1 MPNPSAMKASSQRD
15 TACLTYMAYANIMQ
29 VTIYSVERNSMQDG
43 SKGSEDN
50 TTSKEGGAHI
60 KRVIGVASGK
70 GGVGKST
77 VAVLL
82 AEALAAKGN
91 KVGLL
96 DADIT
101 GPSVPRLMGLS
112 SFRGESDGDMLVP
125 IVSEDGIKVVSI
137 NFYVGDE
144 ATPVVWR
151 GPLLSK
157 AIEQFWNDVSW
168 GELDYLVVDFPPG
181 TGDVQIT
188 AFNKLPIS
196 GVVVTTT
203 PQSLVSMIVAK
214 SIKMAGMVDA
224 PVLGV
229 VENMGSMVCPACGVE
244 HELFDSLDD
253 STIEKALG
261 LPLLASFPW
270 RKEIAAAREIRW
282 TSLPEDIKKLALGM
296 AAETELA
303 LASVKKAG
311 PKLEKD
317 S

>member
-1 MPNPSAMKASSQRD
+1 
-15 TACLTYMAYANIMQ
+15 MQ
-29 VTIYSVERNSMQDG
+29 NESKTSV
-43 SKGSEDN
+43 DN
-50 TTSKEGGAHI
+50 TTTKEGGAHI

-82 AEALAAKGN
+82 AQALAAKGN

-196 GVVVTTT
+196 GVVVATT

-244 HELFDSLDD
+244 HKLFDSLDD

-270 RKEIAAAREIRW
+270 RKEIATAREIRW
-282 TSLPEDIKKLALGM
+282 SSLPEDIKKLALGM

-303 LASVKKAG
+303 LASVKKAN
-311 PKLEKD
+311 PKPDKD

>member
-1 MPNPSAMKASSQRD
+1 
-15 TACLTYMAYANIMQ
+15 
-29 VTIYSVERNSMQDG
+29 MQDL
-43 SKGSEDN
+43 SSLAKPIAENENSA
-50 TTSKEGGAHI
+50 KI

-82 AEALAAKGN
+82 AQALAAQGN

-101 GPSVPRLMGLS
+101 GPSVPRLLGLS
-112 SFRGESDGDMLVP
+112 SFRGESDGDKLVP
-125 IVSEDGIKVVSI
+125 IVSDDGIKVVSI

-157 AIEQFWNDVSW
+157 AIEQFWIDVQW
-168 GELDYLVVDFPPG
+168 GELDYLIVDFPPG
-181 TGDVQIT
+181 TGDIQIT
-188 AFNKLPIS
+188 AFNKLPIA
-196 GVVVTTT
+196 GVVIATT

-214 SIKMAGMVDA
+214 SVKMAGMVNA

-229 VENMGSMVCPACGVE
+229 VENMGSMVCPSCGAE
-244 HELFDSLDD
+244 HKLFDSLDG

-261 LPLLASFPW
+261 LPLLARFPW
-270 RKEIAAAREIRW
+270 RKEVAQARELRW
-282 TSLPEDIKKLALGM
+282 NSLPEDFRKLALGL
-296 AAETELA
+296 ASETLLA
-303 LASVKKAG
+303 LASVKKPAA
-311 PKLEKD
+311 EVQ
-317 S
+317 

>member
-1 MPNPSAMKASSQRD
+1 MIENGTESLEKP
-15 TACLTYMAYANIMQ
+15 
-29 VTIYSVERNSMQDG
+29 G
-43 SKGSEDN
+43 
-50 TTSKEGGAHI
+50 GGAGV

-82 AEALAAKGN
+82 AQALAARGRS
-91 KVGLL
+91 VGLL

-101 GPSVPRLMGLS
+101 GPSVPRLLGLS
-112 SFRGESDGDMLVP
+112 SFRGESDGDRLVP

-144 ATPVVWR
+144 ATPVIWR

-157 AIEQFWNDVSW
+157 AVEQFWDDVNW
-168 GELDYLVVDFPPG
+168 GSLDYLIVDFPPG
-181 TGDVQIT
+181 TGDIQLT
-188 AFNKLPIS
+188 AFNKLPIA
-196 GVVVTTT
+196 GIVIAAT

-214 SIKMAGMVDA
+214 SVKMAGMVDA

-229 VENMGSMVCPACGVE
+229 VENMGTMVCPACGAE
-244 HELFDSLDD
+244 HPLFESLEG

-261 LPLLASFPW
+261 IPVLARFPW
-270 RKEIAAAREIRW
+270 RKEVAQARELRW
-282 TSLPEDIKKLALGM
+282 SALPLEIQKLADGL

-303 LASVKKAG
+303 LASARKPGAKGAPAPAEAPPG
-311 PKLEKD
+311 TGG
-317 S
+317 

>member
-1 MPNPSAMKASSQRD
+1 
-15 TACLTYMAYANIMQ
+15 
-29 VTIYSVERNSMQDG
+29 MQD
-43 SKGSEDN
+43 SSN
-50 TTSKEGGAHI
+50 ATAPATSGGAKV

-82 AEALAAKGN
+82 AQALAAQGN

-101 GPSVPRLMGLS
+101 GPSVPRLLGLS
-112 SFRGESDGDMLVP
+112 SFRGESDGDKLVP
-125 IVSEDGIKVVSI
+125 ITSESGIKVVSI

-157 AIEQFWNDVSW
+157 AIEQFWTDVQW

-181 TGDVQIT
+181 TGDIQIT

-196 GVVVTTT
+196 GVVVATT
-203 PQSLVSMIVAK
+203 PQALVSMIVAK
-214 SIKMAGMVDA
+214 SVKMAGMVEA

-229 VENMGSMVCPACGVE
+229 VENMGSIVCPSCGAE
-244 HELFDSLDD
+244 HPLFESLEGA
-253 STIEKALG
+253 TIEKALG
-261 LPLLASFPW
+261 LPRLASLPW
-270 RKEIAAAREIRW
+270 RKEIAQARELRW
-282 TSLPEDIKKLALGM
+282 DALPEDFRKLALGL
-296 AAETELA
+296 ASETVSA
-303 LASVKKAG
+303 LAQVKKPQKA
-311 PKLEKD
+311 D
-317 S
+317 A

>member
-1 MPNPSAMKASSQRD
+1 
-15 TACLTYMAYANIMQ
+15 MQ
-29 VTIYSVERNSMQDG
+29 NESKTSV
-43 SKGSEDN
+43 DN
-50 TTSKEGGAHI
+50 TTTKEGGAHI

-82 AEALAAKGN
+82 AQALAAKGN

-196 GVVVTTT
+196 GVVVATT

-244 HELFDSLDD
+244 HSLFESLDD
-253 STIEKALG
+253 ITIEKALG
-261 LPLLASFPW
+261 LPLLARFPW
-270 RKEIAAAREIRW
+270 RKEIATAREIRW
-282 TSLPEDIKKLALGM
+282 SSLPEDIKKLALGM

-303 LASVKKAG
+303 LASVKKAN
-311 PKLEKD
+311 PKPNKD

>member
-1 MPNPSAMKASSQRD
+1 MIENGTESLEKP
-15 TACLTYMAYANIMQ
+15 
-29 VTIYSVERNSMQDG
+29 G
-43 SKGSEDN
+43 
-50 TTSKEGGAHI
+50 GGAGV

-82 AEALAAKGN
+82 AQALAARGRS
-91 KVGLL
+91 VGLL

-101 GPSVPRLMGLS
+101 GPSVPRLLGLS
-112 SFRGESDGDMLVP
+112 SFRGESDGDRLVP

-144 ATPVVWR
+144 ATPVIWR

-157 AIEQFWNDVSW
+157 AVEQFWDDVNW
-168 GELDYLVVDFPPG
+168 GSLDYLIVDFPPG
-181 TGDVQIT
+181 TGDIQLT
-188 AFNKLPIS
+188 AFNKLPIA
-196 GVVVTTT
+196 GIVIAAT

-214 SIKMAGMVDA
+214 SVKMAGMVDA

-229 VENMGSMVCPACGVE
+229 VENMGTMVCPACGAE
-244 HELFDSLDD
+244 HPLFESLEG

-261 LPLLASFPW
+261 IPVLARFPW
-270 RKEIAAAREIRW
+270 RKEVAQARELRW
-282 TSLPEDIKKLALGM
+282 SALPLEIQKLADGL

-303 LASVKKAG
+303 LASARKPGAKGTPAPAEASPG
-311 PKLEKD
+311 TGG
-317 S
+317 